1 MTGSRAFVQGSE
13 GRGWV
18 VGGRE
23 GGMVGE
29 RGVLGDGF
37 WDMGAFGLGMDGG
50 EEGGVAFF
58 GRQVVGGVERWPS
71 DRLIE

>member
-1 MTGSRAFVQGSE
+1 
-13 GRGWV
+13 
-18 VGGRE
+18 
-23 GGMVGE
+23 MVGE

-58 GRQVVGGVERWPS
+58 GRQVVGGVERWTS